1 MSDDLSKAIKQIGE
15 MLSQDKGGDSL
26 MSLLSLLGSSGSKE
40 SEVKEDKKENK
51 KDKENRSE
59 SYPSGDVSQDNSEM
73 VRQITNIM
81 SSLNTRNDP
90 RVHLLSA
97 LKPFLSRN
105 RQKKLSNCI
114 MLLQLTSVMRAMET
128 NKESDRDGL

>member
-1 MSDDLSKAIKQIGE
+1 

-26 MSLLSLLGSSGSKE
+26 MSLLSLGSSGSKE
-40 SEVKEDKKENK
+40 SEVKEDKGKQ

-81 SSLNTRNDP
+81 SSLNTEMIQG
-90 RVHLLSA
+90 
-97 LKPFLSRN
+97 F
-105 RQKKLSNCI
+105 
-114 MLLQLTSVMRAMET
+114 TY
-128 NKESDRDGL
+128 